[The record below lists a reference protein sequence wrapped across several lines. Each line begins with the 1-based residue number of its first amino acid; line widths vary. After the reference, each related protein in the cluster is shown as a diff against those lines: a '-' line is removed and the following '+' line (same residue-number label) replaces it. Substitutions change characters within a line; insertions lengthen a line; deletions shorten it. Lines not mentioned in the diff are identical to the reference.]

1 MYPRPSL
8 NPKAKLRVKAE
19 PTKLNLK
26 LNLKLDLKSNSKKSK
41 MPSLRMILNLMKLN
55 WSFYLNP
62 NVKLAS

>member
-19 PTKLNLK
+19 PTK